1 MLCIL
6 YSIWLGILNYFFYL
20 LSHRDNNLKPESVK
34 KAFKRFQATDKD
46 KSGTIDYVEFCENF
60 QVDPSP
66 LAENVFQLYDYEKG
80 GQVSHVFDYHNNN
93 VYMYV
98 NRIFRLTPGSF
109 LLQYLILLVLAK
121 KTN

>member
-1 MLCIL
+1 M
-6 YSIWLGILNYFFYL
+6 
-20 LSHRDNNLKPESVK
+20 
-34 KAFKRFQATDKD
+34 
-46 KSGTIDYVEFCENF
+46 
-60 QVDPSP
+60 DPSP

-80 GQVSHVFDYHNNN
+80 GQVSHVLTYHYNK

-98 NRIFRLTPGSF
+98 NHIFRLTPGSF